1 MKKQN
6 GLTLIEVL
14 IASLLLFLSL
24 GVVATVFQQSFMTQ
38 AQAEKYMNQLADYQS
53 LLAEIRFQLE
63 QQSLTGEISTP
74 SGAYRWRAVAEKRGQ
89 ELSSI
94 SLENFEASG
103 GAGQLVLYRVEVEFN
118 DAIIFEV
125 KQAVWHLNAA

>member
-38 AQAEKYMNQLADYQS
+38 AQAEKYLNQLADYNS
-53 LLAEIRFQLE
+53 LVAEIRFRLE
-63 QQSLTGEISTP
+63 QQELSGTITTP
-74 SGAYRWRAVAEKRGQ
+74 AGDYSWNAIEERKGQ

-103 GAGQLVLYRVEVEFN
+103 GVGMLVLYRVEVEYN
-118 DAIIFEV
+118 EKILFEI

>member
-1 MKKQN
+1 MKRQN

-14 IASLLLFLSL
+14 IASLLLFMSL

-38 AQAEKYMNQLADYQS
+38 AQAEKYVNQLADYSS
-53 LLAEIRFQLE
+53 LVAEIRFRLE
-63 QQSLTGEISTP
+63 QQELEGTITTSTGQYS
-74 SGAYRWRAVAEKRGQ
+74 WRAVVEKKGQ

-94 SLENFEASG
+94 SLENFEAAG
-103 GAGQLVLYRVEVEFN
+103 GVGQLVLYRVEVEFN
-118 DAIIFEV
+118 ESILFEV